1 MNIKKRF
8 LCPRCRSPFE
18 LNTSA
23 LSRRDNKTK
32 ICSGCGTAEAMFDLM
47 VNLIHDDIKKKS
59 LIEQEK
65 AWLKCHKPTLEQIEE
80 LDSD

>member
-1 MNIKKRF
+1 MNIEKQI
-8 LCPRCRSPFE
+8 LCPRCKSPFE
-18 LNTSA
+18 SYTTA

-47 VNLIHDDIKKKS
+47 VNLINDDIKKES

-65 AWLKCHKPTLEQIEE
+65 AWLK
-80 LDSD
+80 